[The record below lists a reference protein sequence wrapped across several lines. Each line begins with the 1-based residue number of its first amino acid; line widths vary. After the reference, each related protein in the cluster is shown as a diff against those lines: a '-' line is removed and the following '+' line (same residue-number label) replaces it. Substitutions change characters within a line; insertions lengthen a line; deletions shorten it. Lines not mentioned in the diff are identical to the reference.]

1 MTIRTKPDAAEPKLT
16 PRDLQVLALIADGLP
31 NPEIADEL
39 SITLETVKSHI
50 RLIHRTLGARSRA
63 HAVHLG
69 HRHGILPAPATG
81 ASEAVEGPGGTA

>member
-1 MTIRTKPDAAEPKLT
+1 MTIRTKPDAAEPRLT

-31 NPEIADEL
+31 NPEIAAEL
-39 SITLETVKSHI
+39 NITVETVKSHI

-69 HRHGILPAPATG
+69 HRHGLLVQAAIGAT
-81 ASEAVEGPGGTA
+81 EGVGGRR

>member
-16 PRDLQVLALIADGLP
+16 PRDLQILALIADGLP
-31 NPEIADEL
+31 NPEIAAEL
-39 SITLETVKSHI
+39 YITVETVKSHI

-69 HRHGILPAPATG
+69 HRHGFLAQAAAGAT
-81 ASEAVEGPGGTA
+81 EGLGGRR